1 MQTKS
6 TRENQRTMKTSE
18 LVRRF
23 LPYFRPYRGMLALDL
38 FCAMLTTLCD
48 LVLPMIVRSITG
60 LASGSAAALTVAYVL
75 KVGGVY
81 VLLRLVDTVANYIM
95 VARGHVMGTYIERD
109 MRHALFEHLQEMGF
123 AYYSNAKVGQIM
135 ARITSDLFDVTEF
148 AHHCPEEFLIAAIK
162 ITVPFV
168 ILLGINPVLTVIIFL
183 MLPIMLVLARH
194 FNKKMRAAFKESR
207 HQVGEINAQVED
219 SLLGIRV
226 VKSFANEPMEID
238 KFDRGNEEFVRIG
251 RRKYRY
257 MAGYNTTTR
266 SFDGVMYIVVVIVG
280 ALFIIDGKITA
291 ADYMAYLLYISTLLT
306 SIRRVVDYAE
316 QFQRGMTG
324 IERFCE
330 IMDVQPDVNDA
341 PGAKELTGVK
351 GDVTFDHV
359 SFHYN
364 DNDRTVLADINETVK
379 AGDKIALVGPSGGG
393 KTTFCNLIPR
403 FYDVSGGRILIDG
416 QDIAQLT
423 QRSLRENIGM
433 VQQEVYMFS
442 GTIYENIDL
451 GRRLPREA
459 IEKAARCAQ
468 AEEFILT
475 TPEGYEHPVRAK
487 AVNLSGGQKQRLL
500 IARALAGNPEILILD
515 DSSSALD
522 YRTDAM
528 MRSAVRQEYPDTTL
542 LLVAQ
547 RVSSVKNADQILVLE
562 EGRMAGLGTHEALL
576 RDCPLYAQ
584 IAKIQMGGDDDAA
597 A

>member
-1 MQTKS
+1 MQTTS

-60 LASGSAAALTVAYVL
+60 LASSGAAALTVAYVL

-168 ILLGINPVLTVIIFL
+168 ILLGINPVLTLIIFL

-266 SFDGVMYIVVVIVG
+266 SFDGIMYIVVVIVG

-393 KTTFCNLIPR
+393 KTTFWNLIPR

-442 GTIYENIDL
+442 GTIYENIAY
-451 GRRLPREA
+451 GLPGATREQV
-459 IEKAARCAQ
+459 ETAAKQ
-468 AEEFILT
+468 AGADGFIREL
-475 TPEGYEHPVRAK
+475 PDGYDTYVGERGVK
-487 AVNLSGGQKQRLL
+487 LSGGQKQRIS
-500 IARALAGNPEILILD
+500 IARVFLKNPPILILD
-515 DSSSALD
+515 EATSALD
-522 YRTDAM
+522 NESERLVQDSLEKLSKGRTTFTIAH
-528 MRSAVRQEYPDTTL
+528 RLTTIRG
-542 LLVAQ
+542 AT
-547 RVSSVKNADQILVLE
+547 SIWVLTQDGIVE
-562 EGRMAGLGTHEALL
+562 KGTHQELMAKKGKYYE
-576 RDCPLYAQ
+576 LYS
-584 IAKIQMGGDDDAA
+584 MYTEDL
-597 A
+597 

>member
-60 LASGSAAALTVAYVL
+60 LASSSATALTVAYVL

-442 GTIYENIDL
+442 GTIYENIAY
-451 GRRLPREA
+451 GLPGATREQV
-459 IEKAARCAQ
+459 ETAAKQ
-468 AEEFILT
+468 AGADGFIREL
-475 TPEGYEHPVRAK
+475 PDGYDTYVGERGVK
-487 AVNLSGGQKQRLL
+487 LSGGQKQRIS
-500 IARALAGNPEILILD
+500 IARVFLKNPPILILD
-515 DSSSALD
+515 EATSALD
-522 YRTDAM
+522 NESERLVQDSLEKLSKGRTTFTIAH
-528 MRSAVRQEYPDTTL
+528 RLTTIRG
-542 LLVAQ
+542 AT
-547 RVSSVKNADQILVLE
+547 SIWVLTQDGIVE
-562 EGRMAGLGTHEALL
+562 KGTHQELMAKKGKYYE
-576 RDCPLYAQ
+576 LYS
-584 IAKIQMGGDDDAA
+584 MYTEDL
-597 A
+597 